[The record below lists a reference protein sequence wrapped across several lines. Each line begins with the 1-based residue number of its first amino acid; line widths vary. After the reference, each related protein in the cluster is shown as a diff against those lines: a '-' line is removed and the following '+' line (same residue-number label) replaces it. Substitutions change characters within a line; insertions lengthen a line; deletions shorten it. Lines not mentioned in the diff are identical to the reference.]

1 MAGFRYYCLHDDG
14 RIALGENVEATSL
27 NAAIDHAYEAARS
40 HPKGA
45 FRFVEVWTGTERL
58 YTSPR

>member
-1 MAGFRYYCLHDDG
+1 MAEFRYYCLHDDG
-14 RIALGENVEATSL
+14 LIALGENVEATSL